1 MKNQFKSHQFFALII
16 LFLSAMLMFSQA
28 ATAAEVTGTF
38 TKKYQ
43 KITGEWKIVKDA
55 DGAKLVLGSDFK
67 TRKAPDLKFILTNAD
82 VADMTG
88 ENAMN
93 GAVIISP
100 LKSNKG
106 EQVYVLPE
114 NFTDYKTLALHCEQF
129 SKLWGA
135 TDISA
140 AK

>member
-1 MKNQFKSHQFFALII
+1 MKNKLFYSFSFIALLLSSMLTFSH
-16 LFLSAMLMFSQA
+16 
-28 ATAAEVTGTF
+28 TVNAAEATGTF

-43 KITGEWKIVKDA
+43 KITGEWKIIKDA
-55 DGAKLVLGSDFK
+55 DGAKLVLSEDFK
-67 TRKAPDLKFILTNAD
+67 TRNAPDLKFILTNAD
-82 VADMTG
+82 VASMTG
-88 ENAMN
+88 KNAMD
-93 GAVIISP
+93 GAVVISP

-106 EQVYVLPE
+106 EQVYALPA
-114 NFTDYKTLALHCEQF
+114 NFKDFKTLALHCEQF